1 MRKGQTTYYE
11 YDAAGKLRQ
20 SVLVDVVNGNA
31 TNLLG
36 TSYGYDEKSR
46 LTDAFYGFDYYAPGG
61 YKAEDLYYHYQY
73 HDDDKLQSMR
83 FETTDRR
90 VTGNIVPTYDNLGR
104 TASRV
109 SFFRVNGANAFYR
122 EEGFS
127 YNTYYDAE
135 YRLVCQSAQVSEYT
149 SGIAVSG
156 TAALVFP
163 VTILGALWSFGL
175 DGVWFNF
182 VGVNAL
188 AAILGAVLLLRIRR
202 EIRRREAK
210 KAEKTALG

>member
-20 SVLVDVVNGNA
+20 SVLVDGSGSNA

-61 YKAEDLYYHYQY
+61 YKAEDLYYRYQY

-90 VTGNIVPTYDNLGR
+90 VTGSIVPTYDNLGR

-109 SFFRVNGANAFYR
+109 SFFLVNSADAFYR

-135 YRLVCQSAQVSEYT
+135 YGLVCQSAQVSEYT

-156 TAALVFP
+156 TAAQDVTTYGFTYDENGNITEICDSEGSVQRKYYYDDLGQLV
-163 VTILGALWSFGL
+163 
-175 DGVWFNF
+175 
-182 VGVNAL
+182 
-188 AAILGAVLLLRIRR
+188 R
-202 EIRRREAK
+202 EDNR
-210 KAEKTALG
+210 ALGKTYVWTYIR